1 MIYTCKC
8 RYVNVINRVLSLFV
22 AMTKMEIVKKPA
34 LNINFIFFIKT
45 NVRIK
50 TRIKY
55 MTKYDN
61 KDLL

>member
-1 MIYTCKC
+1 MQICKC
-8 RYVNVINRVLSLFV
+8 NQSRLEPLRCDDKNANSKETSFEYKFY
-22 AMTKMEIVKKPA
+22 
-34 LNINFIFFIKT
+34 FFFIKT